1 MSDVAQ
7 DSVSNTRSVTNNLK
21 IRKIE
26 YSDIVE
32 SLGRGM
38 RDFKDNPRYGLA
50 IGGFYAIGG
59 WLLYALL
66 YHFELPYLFYPLTT
80 GFALVAPFAAAGLYE
95 VSRRVER
102 GEPLSWGAV
111 LGSMRLCCGKD
122 LAWMAVVTGFA
133 LIVWVDF
140 AVFLYLMFFGL
151 KAVSAQELFQTI
163 LTTPTGALFF
173 FVGNLF
179 GAFFAVSVFSLTAV
193 SFPLLYD
200 RDVDFVTA
208 MITSVKAVVQN
219 PRPMLSWLFVV
230 GLALIASVVTLFAG
244 LFIALPVLG
253 HATWHLYR
261 QLIAPD
267 ETAAAA

>member
-1 MSDVAQ
+1 MSETMQ
-7 DSVSNTRSVTNNLK
+7 DSLSNTQSVTKNIK

-26 YSDIVE
+26 YSDVVE

-38 RDFKDNPRYGLA
+38 RDFKDHPKYGLA

-59 WLLYALL
+59 WFLYALL
-66 YHFELPYLFYPLTT
+66 YHFQLPYLFYPLTT

-102 GEPLSWGAV
+102 NEPLTWGAV

-122 LAWMAVVTGFA
+122 LAWMAVITGFA

-151 KAVSAQELFQTI
+151 KAVSAQELFQSV

-173 FVGNLF
+173 LVGNLF
-179 GAFFAVSVFSLTAV
+179 GAFFALSVFSLTAV

-208 MITSVKAVVQN
+208 MITSVKSVVQN

-230 GLALIASVVTLFAG
+230 ALSLVASVVTLFAG
-244 LFIALPVLG
+244 LFVALPVLG

-261 QLIAPD
+261 QLIEPEAPG
-267 ETAAAA
+267 A